1 MRRKVFT
8 ALICIA
14 LSGVSFAVAFGMFF
28 NAAQAGTAF
37 SQSGLSPLFKNV
49 TGLIREGMEPMRG
62 CSVADFEGDL
72 KSISVSTIT
81 AGVRL
86 ETITD
91 AAPVL
96 DTDAGVNCK
105 RTGEKLEI
113 RVPPFSLRKRHHA
126 VNLRMPP
133 TDSGDLTLYLPLGKR
148 YDLEVKTISGDIRAE
163 DIAVGKLAVESKS
176 GDIAV
181 KGLTGDLTAS
191 AVSGDI
197 AAELKELTLFAA
209 AVAVS
214 GDIRLRLPGNE
225 PYDITTESVSG
236 TLSVNASE
244 EKGAQKQVQV
254 KTISGDISVE
264 AH

>member
-8 ALICIA
+8 ALICIVLA
-14 LSGVSFAVAFGMFF
+14 GVSFAVAFGMFF

-37 SQSGLSPLFKNV
+37 AQSGLSPLFKNV
-49 TGLIREGMEPMRG
+49 TGLIREGMAPMRG
-62 CSVADFEGDL
+62 CTAADLEGDI

-86 ETITD
+86 ES
-91 AAPVL
+91 VG
-96 DTDAGVNCK
+96 DTLPGLNSDAGVNCL
-105 RTGEKLEI
+105 RTGDKLELRI
-113 RVPPFSLRKRHHA
+113 PPFSFRKHHRS
-126 VNLRMPP
+126 LHMRMPP
-133 TDSGDLTLYLPLGKR
+133 TENGDLTLYLPLDKR
-148 YDLEVKTISGDIRAE
+148 YELEVKTISGDIRAE

-176 GDIAV
+176 GDISV

-197 AAELKELTLFAA
+197 TAEIKELTLFAA

-236 TLSVNASE
+236 TISVKAP
-244 EKGAQKQVQV
+244 EKPGAVKQVQA
-254 KTISGDISVE
+254 KTVSGDIVIE
-264 AH
+264 AL

>member
-1 MRRKVFT
+1 MRRKIFT
-8 ALICIA
+8 ALICLA
-14 LSGVSFAVAFGMFF
+14 LSGASFAVAFGMFF
-28 NAAQAGTAF
+28 DAAQAGTAF
-37 SQSGLSPLFKNV
+37 AQSGLSPLFKNV

-62 CSVADFEGDL
+62 CNVDDFAGDL
-72 KSISVSTIT
+72 KSIGVSAIN

-91 AAPVL
+91 AAPLL

-105 RTGEKLEI
+105 RTGDKLEI
-113 RVPPFSLRKRHHA
+113 RVPPFSLQKRHRS

-133 TDSGDLTLYLPLGKR
+133 TESGDLTLYLPLGKR

-163 DIAVGKLAVESKS
+163 NIAVGKLAVESKS
-176 GDIAV
+176 GDITV
-181 KGLTGDLTAS
+181 KGLTGDLTVS

-197 AAELKELTLFAA
+197 TAELKELTLFAA

-214 GDIRLRLPGNE
+214 GDIRLRLPGSV
-225 PYDITTESVSG
+225 PYDITAETVSG
-236 TLSVNASE
+236 EIRVNASE

-254 KTISGDISVE
+254 KTVSGDISVE
-264 AH
+264 GR